1 MPLPVI
7 IQIAG
12 PTAAGKTALAIE
24 LAKWLGTEIVS
35 FDSRQCYQELSIGVA
50 RPSDTELAAVKHH
63 FIASHSIHQPLD
75 AHTFAQQAHSVVK
88 DLLQRFPVVVMVGGT
103 GLYWK
108 AFHEGL
114 DKIPAV
120 DASIRNALIEQ
131 YQQLGLSWLQSE
143 LIRVDPLF
151 AATGEMKNPQRM
163 MRALEVF
170 RATGASILSF
180 RKKEIVQPYYS
191 LCSLGLTRSRDTL
204 VELIDHRV
212 ENMFSQ
218 GLLEEVRSLEQ
229 HASLT
234 PLQTVGYT
242 ELFSHL
248 QGACTLEQAKEQI
261 KINTRQYAKRQLTW
275 FRKQDTI
282 EWFEPEQMQEIR
294 SFVKKLVN

>member
-275 FRKQDTI
+275 FRKQEAI
-282 EWFEPEQMQEIR
+282 EWFEPEQMQEIL

>member
-180 RKKEIVQPYYS
+180 RKKEIVEPYYS

>member
-1 MPLPVI
+1 MSLPVI

-75 AHTFAQQAHSVVK
+75 AHTYAQQAHSVVK
-88 DLLQRFPVVVMVGGT
+88 ELLQRFPVVVMVGGT

-120 DASIRNALIEQ
+120 NAQTRNQVIEQ
-131 YQQLGLSWLQSE
+131 YEQLGLPWLQSE
-143 LIRVDPLF
+143 LSRLDPLF
-151 AATGEMKNPQRM
+151 AAVGEMKNPQRM
-163 MRALEVF
+163 MRALEVV
-170 RATGASILSF
+170 RATGSSILSF
-180 RKKEIVQPYYS
+180 RKKETVQPYYS
-191 LCSLGLTRSRDTL
+191 LCSIGLTRSRNTL
-204 VELIDHRV
+204 VELIDQRV
-212 ENMFSQ
+212 ENMFAQ

-248 QGACTLEQAKEQI
+248 KGACTLEQAKEQI

-275 FRKQDTI
+275 FRKQDAI
-282 EWFEPEQMQEIR
+282 EWFEPEQMEEIR

>member
-1 MPLPVI
+1 MSLPVI

-75 AHTFAQQAHSVVK
+75 AHTYAQQAHSVVK

-120 DASIRNALIEQ
+120 DAQTRNQVIEQ
-131 YQQLGLSWLQSE
+131 YEQLGLPWLQSE
-143 LIRVDPLF
+143 LSRLDPLF
-151 AATGEMKNPQRM
+151 AAVGEMKNPQRM
-163 MRALEVF
+163 MRALEVV
-170 RATGASILSF
+170 RATGSSILSF
-180 RKKEIVQPYYS
+180 RKKETVQPYYS
-191 LCSLGLTRSRDTL
+191 LCSIGLTRSRNTL
-204 VELIDHRV
+204 VELIDQRV
-212 ENMFSQ
+212 ENMFAQ
-218 GLLEEVRSLEQ
+218 GLLEEVCSLEL
-229 HASLT
+229 HATLT

-248 QGACTLEQAKEQI
+248 KGACTLEQAKEQI

-275 FRKQDTI
+275 FRKQDAI
-282 EWFEPEQMQEIR
+282 EWFEPEQMEEIR

>member
-1 MPLPVI
+1 MSLPVI

-12 PTAAGKTALAIE
+12 PTTAGKTALAIE

-35 FDSRQCYQELSIGVA
+35 FDSRQCYQEFSIGVA

-75 AHTFAQQAHSVVK
+75 AHTYAEQAHSMVK
-88 DLLQRFPVVVMVGGT
+88 NIFQCFPVVVMVGGT

-108 AFHEGL
+108 AFHVGL

-120 DASIRNALIEQ
+120 NAQIRNQVIEQ
-131 YQQLGLSWLQSE
+131 YEQLGLPWLQSE
-143 LIRVDPLF
+143 VSRLDPLF
-151 AATGEMKNPQRM
+151 AAAGEMKNPQRM

-170 RATGASILSF
+170 RATGSSILSF
-180 RKKEIVQPYYS
+180 RKKETVQPYYS
-191 LCSLGLTRSRDTL
+191 LCSIGLTRSRDTL
-204 VELIDHRV
+204 IKLIDQRV
-212 ENMFSQ
+212 EHMFAH

-229 HASLT
+229 YATLT

-242 ELFSHL
+242 ELFSYL
-248 QGACTLEQAKEQI
+248 KGDCTLEQAKAQI

-275 FRKQDTI
+275 FKKQDAI
-282 EWFEPEQMQEIR
+282 VWFEPDQLAEIR
-294 SFVKKLVN
+294 SYIKKRIA

>member
-50 RPSDTELAAVKHH
+50 RPSDTELATVKHH

-143 LIRVDPLF
+143 LICVDPLF

-180 RKKEIVQPYYS
+180 RKKEIVEPYYS

>member
-1 MPLPVI
+1 MSLPVI

-50 RPSDTELAAVKHH
+50 RPSVAELATVKHH
-63 FIASHSIHQPLD
+63 FISSHSIHQPLD
-75 AHTFAQQAHSVVK
+75 AHAFALQAHTVVK
-88 DLLQRFPVVVMVGGT
+88 GLLQRYPVVVMVGGT

-120 DASIRNALIEQ
+120 DASMRNELIEQ
-131 YQQLGLSWLQSE
+131 YAQHGLQWLQSE
-143 LIRVDPLF
+143 LSRLDPLF

-170 RATGASILSF
+170 RATGSSILTF
-180 RKKEIVQPYYS
+180 RKKETAQPYYS
-191 LCSLGLTRSRDTL
+191 LCSLGVTRSRATL
-204 VELIDHRV
+204 IELIDQRV
-212 ENMFSQ
+212 EHMFSQ

-229 HASLT
+229 HASLS

-242 ELFSHL
+242 ELFSYL
-248 QGACTLEQAKEQI
+248 QGDSTLEEAKEKI

-282 EWFEPEQMQEIR
+282 EWFEPEEMQEIR

>member
-1 MPLPVI
+1 MSLPVI

-75 AHTFAQQAHSVVK
+75 AHTYAQQAHSVVK

-120 DASIRNALIEQ
+120 DAQTRNQVIEQ
-131 YQQLGLSWLQSE
+131 YEQLGIPWLQSE
-143 LIRVDPLF
+143 LSRLDPLF
-151 AATGEMKNPQRM
+151 AAVGEMKNPQRM
-163 MRALEVF
+163 MRALEVV
-170 RATGASILSF
+170 RATGSSILSF
-180 RKKEIVQPYYS
+180 RKKETVQPYYS
-191 LCSLGLTRSRDTL
+191 LCSIGLTRSRNTL
-204 VELIDHRV
+204 VELIDQRV
-212 ENMFSQ
+212 ENMFAQ
-218 GLLEEVRSLEQ
+218 GLLEEVRSLEL
-229 HASLT
+229 HATLT

-248 QGACTLEQAKEQI
+248 KGACTLEQAKEQI

-275 FRKQDTI
+275 FRKQDAI
-282 EWFEPEQMQEIR
+282 EWFEPEQMEEIR

>member
-234 PLQTVGYT
+234 PLQTMGYT

-275 FRKQDTI
+275 FRKQEAI
-282 EWFEPEQMQEIR
+282 EWFEPEQMQEIL

>member
-1 MPLPVI
+1 MSLPVI

-24 LAKWLGTEIVS
+24 VAKWLDTEIVS

-50 RPSDTELAAVKHH
+50 RPSEAELTSIKHH

-75 AHTFAQQAHSVVK
+75 AHTYAEQAHLVVK
-88 DLLQRFPVVVMVGGT
+88 KLFQRFPVVVMVGGT

-108 AFHEGL
+108 SFHEGL

-120 DASIRNALIEQ
+120 DAQIRDQVIEQ
-131 YQQLGLSWLQSE
+131 YEQLGLPWLQSE
-143 LIRVDPLF
+143 VSRLDPLF
-151 AATGEMKNPQRM
+151 AAVGEMKNPQRM

-170 RATGASILSF
+170 RATGSSILSF
-180 RKKEIVQPYYS
+180 RKKETVQPYYS
-191 LCSLGLTRSRDTL
+191 LCSIGLTRSRYTL
-204 VELIDHRV
+204 VELIDQRV
-212 ENMFSQ
+212 EHMFAQ

-229 HASLT
+229 YATLT

-242 ELFSHL
+242 ELFSYL
-248 QGACTLEQAKEQI
+248 KGACTLEQAKEQI

-275 FRKQDTI
+275 FKKQDAI
-282 EWFEPEQMQEIR
+282 EWFEPDQLAAIR
-294 SFVKKLVN
+294 SCIKKRIA

>member
-1 MPLPVI
+1 MSLPVI

-12 PTAAGKTALAIE
+12 PTAAGKTTLAIE

-75 AHTFAQQAHSVVK
+75 AHTYAQQAHSVVK

-120 DASIRNALIEQ
+120 DAQTRNQVIEQ
-131 YQQLGLSWLQSE
+131 YEQLGLPWLQSE
-143 LIRVDPLF
+143 LSRLDPLF
-151 AATGEMKNPQRM
+151 AAVGEMKNPQRM
-163 MRALEVF
+163 MRALEVV
-170 RATGASILSF
+170 RATGSSILSF
-180 RKKEIVQPYYS
+180 RKKETVQPYYS
-191 LCSLGLTRSRDTL
+191 LCSIGLTRSRNTL
-204 VELIDHRV
+204 VELIDQRV
-212 ENMFSQ
+212 ENMFAQ

-248 QGACTLEQAKEQI
+248 KGACTLEQAKEQI

-275 FRKQDTI
+275 FRKQDAI
-282 EWFEPEQMQEIR
+282 EWFEPEQMEEIR

>member
-1 MPLPVI
+1 MSLPVI

-50 RPSDTELAAVKHH
+50 RPSVAELATVKHH
-63 FIASHSIHQPLD
+63 FISSHSIHQPLD
-75 AHTFAQQAHSVVK
+75 AHAFALQAHTVVK
-88 DLLQRFPVVVMVGGT
+88 GLLQRYPVVVMVGGT

-120 DASIRNALIEQ
+120 DASMRNELIEQ
-131 YQQLGLSWLQSE
+131 YAQHGLQWLQSE
-143 LIRVDPLF
+143 LSRLDPLF

-170 RATGASILSF
+170 RATGSSILTF
-180 RKKEIVQPYYS
+180 RKKETVQPYYS
-191 LCSLGLTRSRDTL
+191 LCSLGVTRSRATL
-204 VELIDHRV
+204 IELIDQRV
-212 ENMFSQ
+212 EHMFSQ

-229 HASLT
+229 HASLS

-242 ELFSHL
+242 ELFSYL
-248 QGACTLEQAKEQI
+248 QGDSTLEEANK
-261 KINTRQYAKRQLTW
+261 N
-275 FRKQDTI
+275 
-282 EWFEPEQMQEIR
+282 
-294 SFVKKLVN
+294 

>member
-1 MPLPVI
+1 MSLPVI

-50 RPSDTELAAVKHH
+50 RPSVAELATVKHH

-75 AHTFAQQAHSVVK
+75 AHAFALQAHTVVK
-88 DLLQRFPVVVMVGGT
+88 GLLERYPVVVMVGGT

-120 DASIRNALIEQ
+120 DASIRNELIEQ
-131 YQQLGLSWLQSE
+131 YEQYGLQWLHSE
-143 LIRVDPLF
+143 LSRLDPLF

-170 RATGASILSF
+170 RATGSSIITF
-180 RKKEIVQPYYS
+180 RKKETVQPYYS
-191 LCSLGLTRSRDTL
+191 LCSLGVTRSRATL
-204 VELIDHRV
+204 IQLIDQRV
-212 ENMFSQ
+212 EHMFSQ

-229 HASLT
+229 HASLS

-248 QGACTLEQAKEQI
+248 QGACSLEQAKEQI

-282 EWFEPEQMQEIR
+282 EWFEPEEMQEIR

>member
-1 MPLPVI
+1 MSLPVI

-24 LAKWLGTEIVS
+24 VAKWLDTEIVS

-50 RPSDTELAAVKHH
+50 RPTEVELTSIKHH

-75 AHTFAQQAHSVVK
+75 AHTYAEQAHSVVK
-88 DLLQRFPVVVMVGGT
+88 NLFQRFPVVVMVGGT

-108 AFHEGL
+108 SFHEGL

-120 DASIRNALIEQ
+120 DAEIRNQVIEQ
-131 YQQLGLSWLQSE
+131 YEQLGLPWLQSE
-143 LIRVDPLF
+143 VSRLDPLF
-151 AATGEMKNPQRM
+151 AAAGEMKNPQRM

-170 RATGASILSF
+170 RATGSSILSF
-180 RKKEIVQPYYS
+180 RKKETVQPYYS
-191 LCSLGLTRSRDTL
+191 LCSIGLTRSRDTL
-204 VELIDHRV
+204 VELIDQRV
-212 ENMFSQ
+212 EHMFAQ

-229 HASLT
+229 YATLT

-242 ELFSHL
+242 ELFSYL
-248 QGACTLEQAKEQI
+248 KGACTLEQAKEQI

-275 FRKQDTI
+275 FKKQDAI
-282 EWFEPEQMQEIR
+282 EWFEPDQLAAIR
-294 SFVKKLVN
+294 SYIKKRIA

>member
-1 MPLPVI
+1 MSLPVI

-24 LAKWLGTEIVS
+24 VAKWLDTEIVS

-50 RPSDTELAAVKHH
+50 RPSEVELTSIKHH

-75 AHTFAQQAHSVVK
+75 AHTYAEQAHSVVK
-88 DLLQRFPVVVMVGGT
+88 NLFQRFPVVVMVGGT

-108 AFHEGL
+108 SFHEGL

-120 DASIRNALIEQ
+120 DAELRNQVIEQ
-131 YQQLGLSWLQSE
+131 YEQLGLSWLQSE
-143 LIRVDPLF
+143 VSRLDPLF
-151 AATGEMKNPQRM
+151 AAAGEMKNPQRM

-170 RATGASILSF
+170 RATGSSILSF
-180 RKKEIVQPYYS
+180 RKKETVQPYYS
-191 LCSLGLTRSRDTL
+191 LCSIGLTRSRDTL
-204 VELIDHRV
+204 VELIDQRV
-212 ENMFSQ
+212 EHMFAQ

-229 HASLT
+229 YATLT

-242 ELFSHL
+242 ELFSYL
-248 QGACTLEQAKEQI
+248 KGACTLEQAKEQI

-275 FRKQDTI
+275 FKKQDAI
-282 EWFEPEQMQEIR
+282 EWFEPDQLAAIR
-294 SFVKKLVN
+294 SCIKKRIA